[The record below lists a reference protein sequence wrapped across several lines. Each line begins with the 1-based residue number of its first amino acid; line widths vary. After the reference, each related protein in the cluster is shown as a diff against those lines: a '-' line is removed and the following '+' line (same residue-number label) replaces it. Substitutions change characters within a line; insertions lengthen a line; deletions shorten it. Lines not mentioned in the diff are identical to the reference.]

1 LWQGECGLRVSAS
14 DSVVRGS
21 IGVDIDRGLDLIR
34 QREHPEVVQTLSGC
48 EGWIVKTERYQ
59 EDPGLTYRQHGCD
72 LERQHQLD

>member
-1 LWQGECGLRVSAS
+1 
-14 DSVVRGS
+14 VRGS

-59 EDPGLTYRQHGCD
+59 EDPG
-72 LERQHQLD
+72 